1 MKTTNRRPLI
11 FIPPPTGSVLGAQ
24 PHLLTSIVRGTPD
37 EVCGAMPLLARG
49 GLLLMQLLHGDIS
62 KSFHLAVCDPLAG
75 TCSVLPPIKCK
86 VERINCALLTDADF
100 CSSSQGQGQRR
111 TSCLDGSA
119 CFKVFTIV
127 TDSIDI
133 DNRKLSLYTFSSTE
147 PRWSKPRRCFHK
159 RGFTLLCQDA
169 AVSHGVA
176 HWFVSYHNEQNYV
189 VKRYTYNVNA
199 ETGHQSLTDLSIP
212 AGQYK
217 KKGQCGTCARRLGA
231 VITRRYPD

>member
-1 MKTTNRRPLI
+1 MEDKSADTFLWDDVLRDDILREILLRVSTDKAALFRCAAACRRWRGLVADRSFLLRCWPQGICHPSSLIGFFDLSDGHMKTTNQSPLI

-24 PHLLTSIVRGTPD
+24 PRLLTSIVRGTPD

-49 GLLLMQLLHGDIS
+49 GLLLVQLLRGDIF
-62 KSFHLAVCDPLAG
+62 KSVHLAVCDPLAG

-147 PRWSKPRRCFHK
+147 PRS
-159 RGFTLLCQDA
+159 L
-169 AVSHGVA
+169 
-176 HWFVSYHNEQNYV
+176 EQ
-189 VKRYTYNVNA
+189 T
-199 ETGHQSLTDLSIP
+199 
-212 AGQYK
+212 
-217 KKGQCGTCARRLGA
+217 
-231 VITRRYPD
+231 

>member
-1 MKTTNRRPLI
+1 MQTFAPHHKGRV
-11 FIPPPTGSVLGAQ
+11 SGA
-24 PHLLTSIVRGTPD
+24 HHVWTY
-37 EVCGAMPLLARG
+37 
-49 GLLLMQLLHGDIS
+49 
-62 KSFHLAVCDPLAG
+62 
-75 TCSVLPPIKCK
+75 
-86 VERINCALLTDADF
+86 
-100 CSSSQGQGQRR
+100 
-111 TSCLDGSA
+111 GSA

-176 HWFVSYHNEQNYV
+176 HWFVSYHNEKDYV

-212 AGQYK
+212 ADQFKMRCAPAAAYSRT
-217 KKGQCGTCARRLGA
+217 KKGQCGTCARAAKVRDDL
-231 VITRRYPD
+231 VRRFVPLFPPQANHCDCVC

>member
-1 MKTTNRRPLI
+1 MQTFAPHHK
-11 FIPPPTGSVLGAQ
+11 GGA
-24 PHLLTSIVRGTPD
+24 HHVWTY
-37 EVCGAMPLLARG
+37 
-49 GLLLMQLLHGDIS
+49 
-62 KSFHLAVCDPLAG
+62 
-75 TCSVLPPIKCK
+75 
-86 VERINCALLTDADF
+86 
-100 CSSSQGQGQRR
+100 
-111 TSCLDGSA
+111 GSA

-176 HWFVSYHNEQNYV
+176 HWFVSYHNEQEYV

-212 AGQYK
+212 AGQFKMRGFVGRSASMCDLQYRDGIHWMRACASSK
-217 KKGQCGTCARRLGA
+217 RPMRYVRATTWCGGSSRYFHPKQKSLRLC
-231 VITRRYPD
+231 